1 MVGREQ
7 RGPQAPSPLSPSLSL
22 FPLEK
27 QQNGPRT
34 QRDHP
39 LSIVV
44 RSRLLLITFSR
55 CRTRNETGSR

>member
-7 RGPQAPSPLSPSLSL
+7 RGPQAPSPLSSLSL

-55 CRTRNETGSR
+55 CRIRNETGSR